1 MYFIIYIFFLN
12 LSFAMLILGQESI
25 EALQRK
31 LLILFFI
38 QLLLKKNVIDIL

>member
-1 MYFIIYIFFLN
+1 MYFIIYIFFLK

-38 QLLLKKNVIDIL
+38 QLLLKKNLIDIL